1 MCILYDAYMHVIY
14 KQANDTFRMLK
25 SQTLTDIL
33 TREVLL
39 NFCLIPDQLCSFS
52 LTNQSFT
59 CAGNPTSNGVTF
71 TADIELR
78 LEDRNST
85 REASELVDMIDEWKN
100 SGSQVVNLAS
110 QNLLIDQACDIRSS
124 SLCND
129 DVVEDGIDVIP
140 VVIGGIVAI
149 LILICITVI
158 ALAVAIAIIKKNN
171 STM

>member
-1 MCILYDAYMHVIY
+1 
-14 KQANDTFRMLK
+14 MLK

-39 NFCLIPDQLCSFS
+39 NVCLTPDQLCSFS

-59 CAGNPTSNGVTF
+59 CAGSPISNGVTF

-85 REASELVDMIDEWKN
+85 REASELVAMIDEWKN
-100 SGSQVVNLAS
+100 SGSRVVNLAS
-110 QNLLIDQACDIRSS
+110 QNLLVDASCDIRSS

-129 DVVEDGIDVIP
+129 DVIEDGVDLIP
-140 VVIGGIVAI
+140 AVTGGIVAI
-149 LILICITVI
+149 LVLICITVI
-158 ALAVAIAIIKKNN
+158 ALAVVIAIIKKNS

>member
-1 MCILYDAYMHVIY
+1 
-14 KQANDTFRMLK
+14 MLK

-33 TREVLL
+33 TREVLFDVCFTS
-39 NFCLIPDQLCSFS
+39 NQLCSFI

-59 CAGNPTSNGVTF
+59 CAGNPSSNGVTF

-85 REASELVDMIDEWKN
+85 REASEIVDVIDEWKN
-100 SGSQVVNLAS
+100 SESQVVNLVS
-110 QNLLIDQACDIRSS
+110 QNLLIDPSCDIRSS

-129 DVVEDGIDVIP
+129 DVIEDGMDINIIP
-140 VVIGGIVAI
+140 AVIGGIVAI
-149 LILICITVI
+149 FFLVCVTVI
-158 ALAVAIAIIKKNN
+158 ALAIITIIKKKS